1 MPPWSSDT
9 AALQG
14 RAFIRIMMTMM
25 TVHCVWGEFGCSSLL
40 FSSSCLKRISVGDV

>member
-25 TVHCVWGEFGCSSLL
+25 TEACTVFGVGLVVLHFNSLPL
-40 FSSSCLKRISVGDV
+40 V